1 MRINRDVPIYLIT
14 GFLESGK
21 TNFLNFTIQQEY
33 FQIPEKTLLL
43 VCEEGE
49 DEYDEKILK
58 RCNTVMEIIEEPED
72 FTFETLKMLDKKHK
86 PERVIIE
93 FNPLWSVD
101 KFYDMKLPAGWDMAQ
116 HIVTVDA
123 SCFQIY
129 MNNMKSLFVEM
140 VRGADMVIFNRSS
153 LDYPLANFR
162 RSVKVVNA
170 GADVLFEDEE
180 GEIEDI
186 FGDEMPYDMNSD
198 VIHIEDID
206 YGIWYIDM
214 MDHLDRYVGKTVK
227 LRGQVLKSRNLSAGY
242 FVPARKAMTCCADD
256 IQYIGYICKNPDA
269 KKLRV
274 GSWVDVTAE
283 IRKEYMD
290 VYEEEGP
297 VLYAKE
303 ITPAEK
309 PEQELVY
316 FT

>member
-1 MRINRDVPIYLIT
+1 MKFNREVPIYLIT

-49 DEYDEKILK
+49 DEYDEKVLAK
-58 RCNTVMEIIEEPED
+58 CNTVMEIIEEPED

-101 KFYDMKLPAGWDMAQ
+101 KFYEMQLPAGWDMAQ

-153 LDYPLANFR
+153 LEQPLANFR

-198 VIHIEDID
+198 IIHIEDID
-206 YGIWYIDM
+206 FGIWYIDM
-214 MDHLDRYVGKTVK
+214 MDHLDRYVGKKVK
-227 LRGQVLKSRNLSAGY
+227 LRGQVLKSRNLNASY

-256 IQYIGYICKNPDA
+256 IQYIGYICKKTDA

-283 IRKEYMD
+283 IKKEYMD
-290 VYEEEGP
+290 VYQEEGP
-297 VLYAKE
+297 VLYAIE